1 MNTYREQKINGY
13 IDENYPNAKIVN
25 YLDDDSDLVYYSDEE
40 LPLIDGDWFPLCCYR
55 NEKGKLVYGGREK
68 IVHTYTEGETG
79 AGKTTRFVMQSIRA
93 LKYKRQTEFR
103 HS

>member
-40 LPLIDGDWFPLCCYR
+40 LPLIDGDWFPRTKNKWLY
-55 NEKGKLVYGGREK
+55 
-68 IVHTYTEGETG
+68 
-79 AGKTTRFVMQSIRA
+79 
-93 LKYKRQTEFR
+93 
-103 HS
+103 